1 MKNLPKIIKGDIPL
15 TINFALEHGGLM
27 ITPIEAEKFHIMLE
41 SVFNAGK
48 NGIVDPEIEADFD
61 QFYSV
66 LYPNRKARPKALKA
80 YIKARAKVSKEIIH
94 DAVTK
99 QRPEMLKIMKENKV
113 KGDPPGKH
121 VLHPTTWLN
130 DEHWDDEVETYTPTV
145 REEIKAKPILTV
157 DVIMG
162 SKQGQY
168 ALEKGVGA
176 HLLDFV
182 RSDNEYPTEDEFR
195 DLYSNAQKPPK
206 DNVEVVCRGIMR
218 RREFDLKDKYWK
230 DK

>member
-1 MKNLPKIIKGDIPL
+1 MKNLPKIIKGDVPL

-99 QRPEMLKIMKENKV
+99 QRPEMLKVMKENKV

-121 VLHPTTWLN
+121 VLHPATWLN

-145 REEIKAKPILTV
+145 VKDVYVIHILTV
-157 DVIMG
+157 DEIMT

-176 HLLDFV
+176 WLL
-182 RSDNEYPTEDEFR
+182 EYSQGNNQLPDRAAYKVLSVKWLKYMQTPTD
-195 DLYSNAQKPPK
+195 
-206 DNVEVVCRGIMR
+206 CRAYKGMQI
-218 RREFDLKDKYWK
+218 REENLRKQYWK